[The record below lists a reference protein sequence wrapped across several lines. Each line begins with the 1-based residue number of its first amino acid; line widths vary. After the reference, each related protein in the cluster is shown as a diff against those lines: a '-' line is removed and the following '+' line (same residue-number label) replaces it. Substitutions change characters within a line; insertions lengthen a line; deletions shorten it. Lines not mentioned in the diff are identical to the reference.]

1 MLAHFDWLAPPSR
14 HSIYSILFI
23 EIPVWHL
30 ILVWAA
36 VSRRRSATVPQ
47 NQVQPGSVFASLQW
61 NSILGRHRDLLG
73 QYAGKESPTLAQVHQ
88 ISRLVRKDLRH
99 PQSIVSIVL
108 NFCFFFLWTV
118 AKSSRIWTLSL
129 HSSWVWVTWP
139 SVVWLRPGSVFHPR
153 YFRLQPI
160 HSLGICL
167 TDFVDFSWGKC
178 LPSLTVWLNHRAI
191 TGPTGLPWG
200 NCSRP
205 FYRSCLYSWKV
216 RQ

>member
-1 MLAHFDWLAPPSR
+1 MLPDQEGPSDGTCNELEMFSTRELAYYITLIDWDLFCSVHEVTWPSSLVACWLTLIDWLPPLD
-14 HSIYSILFI
+14 IQFYSILFI

-108 NFCFFFLWTV
+108 NFCLFFLSTV
-118 AKSSRIWTLSL
+118 AKSSRI
-129 HSSWVWVTWP
+129 
-139 SVVWLRPGSVFHPR
+139 
-153 YFRLQPI
+153 
-160 HSLGICL
+160 
-167 TDFVDFSWGKC
+167 
-178 LPSLTVWLNHRAI
+178 
-191 TGPTGLPWG
+191 
-200 NCSRP
+200 
-205 FYRSCLYSWKV
+205 
-216 RQ
+216 

>member
-1 MLAHFDWLAPPSR
+1 MQWAGDVQHARIGLLHHADRLGSLLFGSRGNLTFISGCMLAPFDWLAPPSR

-99 PQSIVSIVL
+99 LEINCIDCTKFLLVLSFNSCKEFQNLNAFFALVMGLSNVAVSRL
-108 NFCFFFLWTV
+108 TQ
-118 AKSSRIWTLSL
+118 
-129 HSSWVWVTWP
+129 TWE
-139 SVVWLRPGSVFHPR
+139 R
-153 YFRLQPI
+153 
-160 HSLGICL
+160 
-167 TDFVDFSWGKC
+167 
-178 LPSLTVWLNHRAI
+178 LPSKVFPFAANSQGNLPNRFCWL
-191 TGPTGLPWG
+191 
-200 NCSRP
+200 
-205 FYRSCLYSWKV
+205 
-216 RQ
+216 